1 MSGLPLKPTAFLDSK
16 GNISPAWY
24 EYLAG
29 LSGRSSFSIP
39 EGHIFDE
46 SSQEAADAARD
57 AYFTAHPEELVSG
70 VKVISYHQF
79 QQYDADAGTWSDV
92 TEVIQG
98 VGAQGPEG
106 PQGPQGEPGEPSRTV
121 ADAISMTWNDNV
133 ATVSEADWEKYAQFD
148 IDYNGAHFSFNKE
161 YSDTVQFHQGNGYAY
176 RCEMNR
182 TNRTFTFTPYNSSET
197 VVLGIPAA
205 QMFASTTARNTY
217 FGVQA
222 NANKLADCPY
232 SLLGND
238 TDGYMLGLYTGS
250 LAVPITYDSTKW
262 VDGAIITRGPKGEQG
277 NQGPQGATGA
287 TGATG
292 AAGFSPTITVLQST
306 SSSYILR
313 ITTATG
319 SFDTPNI
326 MGPSNINDTIT
337 SSDSTWSSQKIA
349 GMMVGSQTWQP
360 SVQLVTSLPTV
371 TNGAWTV
378 TPSGWSAYDATKN
391 YLSRVIGD
399 TAANDGVY
407 QLVAGATSW
416 TRFSDNQDFVDDAE
430 LADALSEYKKALK
443 IRTVTLSGTGTE
455 SVTLAAD
462 ENLVIICNK
471 SSGTISITHA
481 TVGTHTNTIEAMIT
495 LKTGSYACPI
505 SFAATHK
512 VINESPYEAKS
523 NATQLLVFN
532 YIEGL
537 NAWGYGAMPVE

>member
-29 LSGRSSFSIP
+29 LSGRSSFTIP
-39 EGHIFDE
+39 DNHIFDE

-57 AYFTAHPEELVSG
+57 AYFASHPEELVNG
-70 VKVISYHQF
+70 VKVVSYHQF
-79 QQYDADAGTWSDV
+79 QQYNEANSTWDDV

-98 VGAQGPEG
+98 VGGVGPQG
-106 PQGPQGEPGEPSRTV
+106 PQGPQGEPGEPSKTV
-121 ADAISMTWNDNV
+121 ADQITMTWNDNV
-133 ATVSEADWEKYAQFD
+133 ATVSQADWEKYAQFD
-148 IDYNGAHFSFNKE
+148 IDYNGAHFSFNKL
-161 YSDTVQFHQGNGYAY
+161 YSDTVQFHQGNGNAY

-182 TNRTFTFTPYNSSET
+182 TNRTFTFTPYNASET
-197 VVLGIPAA
+197 VVLGIPAT
-205 QMFASTTARNTY
+205 QTFADTTARNTY
-217 FGVQA
+217 FSTQEHA
-222 NANKLADCPY
+222 NLLAQCPY
-232 SLLGND
+232 SLIGD
-238 TDGYMLGLYTGS
+238 TTNGYMLGLYTGS
-250 LAVPITYDSTKW
+250 LAVPITYDNTKW

-277 NQGPQGATGA
+277 QQGPQGATGA

-292 AAGFSPTITVLQST
+292 AAGFSPTISVLQST
-306 SSSYILR
+306 ASSYILR
-313 ITTATG
+313 ITTSTG

-337 SSDSTWSSQKIA
+337 SSDATWSSQKIA

-360 SVQLVTSLPTV
+360 SVQLVTSLPTI
-371 TNGAWTV
+371 TNGAWTT
-378 TPSGWSAYDATKN
+378 TPTGWSAYDATKN
-391 YLSRVIGD
+391 YLARVIGD

-430 LADALSEYKKALK
+430 LAAALSEYKKALK

-455 SVTLAAD
+455 SVTLAED

-471 SSGTISITHA
+471 SAGTISISHA
-481 TVGTHTNTIEAMIT
+481 SVGTHTNTIEAMIT
-495 LKTGSYACPI
+495 LKTSSYACPI

-512 VINESPYEAKS
+512 VINDMPYEAKS

-537 NAWGYGAMPVE
+537 NAWGYGTMPVE